1 MTTAAATAGPAAAA
15 AGDRPVPA
23 ARPPVAARSAAP
35 AEAAPAEADRAAAE
49 GWPAEVRDSLALL
62 PEVGRRRAAQEAA
75 RGGASLNLPDQEVRV
90 TEDGAHELVHRAPLP
105 AEEHNAQLSLLT
117 GMAAAEL
124 MLAAGVGIL
133 RTMPAP
139 DADAVAA

>member
-1 MTTAAATAGPAAAA
+1 M
-15 AGDRPVPA
+15 
-23 ARPPVAARSAAP
+23 
-35 AEAAPAEADRAAAE
+35 
-49 GWPAEVRDSLALL
+49 
-62 PEVGRRRAAQEAA
+62 
-75 RGGASLNLPDQEVRV
+75 
-90 TEDGAHELVHRAPLP
+90 HRAPLP

-139 DADAVAA
+139 DTDAVAAFLALMLTTASWTASGRLRQLWHGRRAAVAGVVLGAAVSLALIFAMRLVAFEVRYVVAVSGIVIGGVALVGIGGLVLLV